1 MVVGGRHPGHYFLT
15 KEDNSDVLMRHDV
28 CMLGMSAQSRASQF
42 FDKVGSNLIR
52 IDLFLPS
59 TALDPLLITLSCI
72 CVHLE
77 LNKF

>member
-42 FDKVGSNLIR
+42 FDKVGSDLDKLSEYV
-52 IDLFLPS
+52 DLFLPS
-59 TALDPLLITLSCI
+59 TALALDPLLCHAYAFT
-72 CVHLE
+72 
-77 LNKF
+77 

>member
-42 FDKVGSNLIR
+42 FDKVGSDFDKLSYLLLPRQFSNL
-52 IDLFLPS
+52 LS
-59 TALDPLLITLSCI
+59 T
-72 CVHLE
+72 E
-77 LNKF
+77 LYFVINMR

>member
-42 FDKVGSNLIR
+42 FDKVGSDFDKLSYLLLPRQFSNL
-52 IDLFLPS
+52 LS
-59 TALDPLLITLSCI
+59 T
-72 CVHLE
+72 E
-77 LNKF
+77 LYFVINML

>member
-59 TALDPLLITLSCI
+59 TALALAPLLCSP
-72 CVHLE
+72 
-77 LNKF
+77 KA

>member
-42 FDKVGSNLIR
+42 FDQVLQYQNMKIKL
-52 IDLFLPS
+52 LPPFHKS
-59 TALDPLLITLSCI
+59 RNA
-72 CVHLE
+72 
-77 LNKF
+77 